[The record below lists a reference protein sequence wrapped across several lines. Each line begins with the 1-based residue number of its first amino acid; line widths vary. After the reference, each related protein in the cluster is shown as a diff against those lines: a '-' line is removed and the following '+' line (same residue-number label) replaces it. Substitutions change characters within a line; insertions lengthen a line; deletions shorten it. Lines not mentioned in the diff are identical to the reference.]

1 MRQKFI
7 TQCSGFILQNVTV
20 LLQSVATVLQ
30 NMTAIRKCDAY
41 HNLYP
46 YNRQT
51 LQEQFSSFRFSLLLK
66 ISKVGNSLQISETAS
81 HINGSR

>member
-7 TQCSGFILQNVTV
+7 TKCSGFILQNVTV

-30 NMTAIRKCDAY
+30 NMTVIRKCDVY
-41 HNLYP
+41 HNFYP
-46 YNRQT
+46 YNRQI

-66 ISKVGNSLQISETAS
+66 ISKVGNFLQISETAS